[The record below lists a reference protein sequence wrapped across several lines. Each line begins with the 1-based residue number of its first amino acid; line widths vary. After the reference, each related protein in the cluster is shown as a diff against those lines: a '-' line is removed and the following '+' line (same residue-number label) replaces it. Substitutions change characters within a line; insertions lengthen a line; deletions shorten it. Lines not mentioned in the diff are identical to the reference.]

1 MRTIIFL
8 ILLYIA
14 YRVLKRV
21 FYKIPHPSEHHDHP
35 PDMGAGGEASPPAEE
50 TAQDPVCGSF
60 VPLSTAYTVEEGGG
74 RKYFCSPEC
83 RDKYKATVGG

>member
-1 MRTIIFL
+1 MRTIIYL
-8 ILLYIA
+8 ILLYLA

-21 FYKIPHPSEHHDHP
+21 FYGIPHPSEHHDRP
-35 PDMGAGGEASPPAEE
+35 PGGPAGPEAPAEE

-60 VPLSTAYTVEEGGG
+60 VPVSTAYTADEGGG

-83 RDKYKATVGG
+83 RDKYKATLKG